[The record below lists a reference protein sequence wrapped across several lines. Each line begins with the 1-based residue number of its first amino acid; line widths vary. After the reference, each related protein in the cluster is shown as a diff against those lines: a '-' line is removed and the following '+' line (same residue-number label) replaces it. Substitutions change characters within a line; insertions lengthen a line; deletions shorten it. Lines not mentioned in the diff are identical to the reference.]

1 MSTPTFA
8 WQRAVSY
15 LASSK
20 DPKHRGFKEPNS
32 NPGIPDAEPHTESD
46 GQLCDNNS
54 TEGRQGPQ
62 SSEGAQ
68 GDHGSVFGDDF
79 EKFLRV
85 LFCSQNVGHGY

>member
-8 WQRAVSY
+8 CRPAVSY
-15 LASSK
+15 LASSR

-46 GQLCDNNS
+46 GLLCGNDS
-54 TEGRQGPQ
+54 TEGRQEPR

-68 GDHGSVFGDDF
+68 GDYGSIFGDDF
-79 EKFLRV
+79 DKLLGI
-85 LFCSQNVGHGY
+85 LFCSQTVGHGY